1 MPEDKK
7 EPVVEEEKWW
17 IDRGPIKERQKHHE
31 KVQLGQGLIEQWV
44 YGLLH
49 DYSQD
54 QAVKNVVDIN
64 KQLVPEFTG
73 GPGEWSHLS
82 LGVGNFPAGKMA
94 KIKGMLKLPGYA
106 RALVIDAGYSVR
118 VLVTGEPVGEK
129 LVDLNFTEVP
139 SMDYWVRGELVEERL
154 FSNLDEALRRMRGS
168 LHRYLRSIP
177 AF

>member
-1 MPEDKK
+1 MAEDKK

-17 IDRGPIKERQKHHE
+17 IDRGPVKERQHHE
-31 KVQLGQGLIEQWV
+31 KIQLGEGLIEQWV

-64 KQLVPEFTG
+64 QQLIPEFRG
-73 GPGEWSHLS
+73 GPGEWTYRSM
-82 LGVGNFPAGKMA
+82 GVGSFPAGRLA
-94 KIKGMLKLPGYA
+94 KIKGILRLPGYA

-129 LVDLNFTEVP
+129 LVDLNFVEVP
-139 SMDYWVRGELVEERL
+139 SMDYWVKGELIEERL
-154 FSNLDEALRRMRGS
+154 FSNLDDALRKMRGS
-168 LHRYLRSIP
+168 LHRYLRSTP
-177 AF
+177 SF